1 MTESRAASEV
11 STRLMYM
18 NVYDV
23 NGSIKVGWGL
33 HGDTYTAEL
42 VMLQHLDTLRSAGF
56 KNLSGAIVP
65 VRMHAD
71 VSENFPVQAFRLDGR
86 GLVRAKFDV
95 GMSETVEPSLA
106 VPEPSET
113 APEPT
118 ETQPPFEPA
127 PPSPETAA
135 AIAAHTARTHVPSFD

>member
-11 STRLMYM
+11 STRLMYT

-23 NGSIKVGWGL
+23 NGTIKVGWGL
-33 HGDTYTAEL
+33 HGDRYTAEL

-56 KNLSGAIVP
+56 KNLSGAVVP
-65 VRMHAD
+65 VYLQAA
-71 VSENFPVQAFRLDGR
+71 VSPEQPVQAFRLDGH

-95 GMSETVEPSLA
+95 GMPETAPT